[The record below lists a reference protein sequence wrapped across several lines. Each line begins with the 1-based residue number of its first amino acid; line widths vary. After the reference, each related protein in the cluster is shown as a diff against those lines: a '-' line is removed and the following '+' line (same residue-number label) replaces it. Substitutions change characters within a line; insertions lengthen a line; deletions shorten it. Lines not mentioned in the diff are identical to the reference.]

1 MRPHRVHVLAAVLL
15 IFGMTPADAQ
25 RDREQPRLAQ
35 QSPGAQGQQGAPQ
48 LQPQPQPQQQGQQ
61 PQAGQP
67 PFVFVPPPPRVVGEL
82 PLVELAPVL
91 ERVERDSS
99 KRFLVDGSVG
109 SRIFLA
115 GVDAGDIDYPI
126 LLSVLRA
133 NGLAAV
139 EIDGR
144 VNIVR
149 ESEVRFLPAPI
160 VQTDDASIAADE
172 WVTRVLTTTNIEAAQ
187 LVPILRPL
195 LPQAAHLAAHGTTNR
210 LIVMDRY
217 ANVQRITEIVRAL
230 DVPAPRQ

>member
-1 MRPHRVHVLAAVLL
+1 MRPHRLHALAALLL
-15 IFGMTPADAQ
+15 IFGMTHADAQ

-35 QSPGAQGQQGAPQ
+35 QAPGAQQGQQGAPQ
-48 LQPQPQPQQQGQQ
+48 PPQQGQQ
-61 PQAGQP
+61 PQAGQQ
-67 PFVFVPPPPRVVGEL
+67 PFFFVPPPPRVVSEL
-82 PLVELAPVL
+82 PMVELAPVL
-91 ERVERDSS
+91 ERVERDSN

-109 SRIFLA
+109 PRIFLA
-115 GVDAGDIDYPI
+115 GVDTGEIDYPI

-139 EIDGR
+139 EIEGR

-149 ESEVRFLPAPI
+149 ESDVRVLPAPI
-160 VQTDDASIAADE
+160 VQTDDATIAADE

>member
-1 MRPHRVHVLAAVLL
+1 MRPHRLHVLAALLL
-15 IFGMTPADAQ
+15 IFGMTHADAQ
-25 RDREQPRLAQ
+25 RDRGEPRLAQ
-35 QSPGAQGQQGAPQ
+35 QAPGAQQGPQGA
-48 LQPQPQPQQQGQQ
+48 PQPQQQGQQ
-61 PQAGQP
+61 PQAGQQ
-67 PFVFVPPPPRVVGEL
+67 PFVFVPPPPRVVSEL
-82 PLVELAPVL
+82 PMVELAPVL
-91 ERVERDSS
+91 ERVERDSN

-109 SRIFLA
+109 PRIFLA
-115 GVDAGDIDYPI
+115 GVDTGEIDYPI

-139 EIDGR
+139 EIEGR

-149 ESEVRFLPAPI
+149 ESDVRVLPAPI
-160 VQTDDASIAADE
+160 VQTDDAAIAADE